1 MLTKKKH
8 KIAIGYM
15 KPLYQFTKETLDEN
29 TLYYTASDIHAIIHT
44 ELTLVF

>member
-15 KPLYQFTKETLDEN
+15 KPYQSTNEKFDEN
-29 TLYYTASDIHAIIHT
+29 TLYHTASDLHAIIHT